1 MNKINKVFSSVLVL
15 LFCESIAIAF
25 FYGTFAEAFVIG
37 IPALLVPLWLMN
49 TAPDAALTKHA
60 SALSAMIFA
69 ALHIHQMNGLI
80 EVHFEIFMLMAIL
93 IIFKDWKVFISAI
106 ALVALHHMSFYF
118 MQVDGVGVY
127 IFDEDRLLFSTVL
140 LHAAYAIAEAII
152 AGFIAK
158 TLYDDSQV
166 GKELAQVTHTIIENE
181 KSLDLK
187 VRTNAHSNVVLGEF
201 NRLLSIFDNVVAGVK
216 TQTNEVSINRNNLM
230 SVKSELESS
239 ARNRQQ
245 ETEIIVSSV
254 EEMAVTVASIAQDT
268 NKLNEQMQAA
278 STSTQTAN
286 QYIEEINVKNSELTG
301 ALTKTSDEI
310 TALASSSDVIT
321 SIADQTNLLALNA
334 AIEAARAG
342 EQGRGFAVVADEVRA
357 LANRTK
363 ESTDKIAT
371 TLTQLV
377 AYSKSSTQL
386 MAECLD
392 AVELVISV
400 AENASVEVLNSA
412 QLVSLSSDI
421 AHSVAAAVEEQSVT
435 TNEIAQ
441 STEKMSLL
449 GQDDARKVEMLA
461 EEVNKISGAI
471 TSLEASIASFK

>member
-1 MNKINKVFSSVLVL
+1 
-15 LFCESIAIAF
+15 
-25 FYGTFAEAFVIG
+25 
-37 IPALLVPLWLMN
+37 MN